1 MTEKTFGEICNMA
14 FITSTHSLY
23 EFNRF
28 IHYIIDYEYNLLIK
42 ILEYIFIKFDS
53 NRKQFMTIHD
63 VILFTTSINMNK
75 LHKIYKENELLLY
88 KNSSYFYKNRFTFST
103 NGDFYYDNSFTCSL
117 LYLLNTILEWYK
129 QDYML
134 LHHLYLMKNTDIH
147 KIIEIALLKENNSS
161 YLFKKNKIPQKY
173 ISSIKSTPQNIKNHK
188 KYEYVYCYYK
198 TKLEEEYTQI
208 KNVIKKITLN
218 I

>member
-1 MTEKTFGEICNMA
+1 MTKRSFGEICNLS
-14 FITSTHSLY
+14 FIQSNHSLY

-28 IHYIIDYEYNLLIK
+28 IHYIVDYEYNLLIK
-42 ILEYIFIKFDS
+42 ILEYIFIKLDS
-53 NRKQFMTIHD
+53 NKKTFINIHN

-75 LHKIYKENELLLY
+75 LHKMYKENELSLY
-88 KNSSYFYKNRFTFST
+88 KNSSYFYKNRFTFSID
-103 NGDFYYDNSFTCSL
+103 GSFFYENSFTCA
-117 LYLLNTILEWYK
+117 LLNLLNIILEWYK

-134 LHHLYLMKNTDIH
+134 IHHLYLMKNTDIH
-147 KIIEIALLKENNSS
+147 KVIEIAILKENNSS

-173 ISSIKSTPQNIKNHK
+173 ISSIKSTPQNVINHK
-188 KYEYVYCYYK
+188 KSEYVYCYYK